1 MDGSECSER
10 MNSAKKQSSA
20 DAASESRNADMKMQV
35 GEIEIAKDV
44 SSENLSKE
52 AEANENLRGGTN
64 AVSGSNSSDQQSGND
79 PLEVSA
85 MLDMAVSTAPKW
97 QFGQSG
103 DDDEER
109 EEGSAEI
116 VQRIQAEER
125 EQEQALDAEK
135 VTGIA
140 FNFTRLEVAMKN
152 RKSLFESNNYM
163 AFLAG

>member
-44 SSENLSKE
+44 SSDNLSKE

-64 AVSGSNSSDQQSGND
+64 AVSGSHSSDQQSGND
-79 PLEVSA
+79 LMSVSA

-97 QFGQSG
+97 QFGGSG

-135 VTGIA
+135 VAGIPI
-140 FNFTRLEVAMKN
+140 NFTRLEVIMTK
-152 RKSLFESNNYM
+152 RKSLFQSNNYM

>member
-1 MDGSECSER
+1 
-10 MNSAKKQSSA
+10 
-20 DAASESRNADMKMQV
+20 
-35 GEIEIAKDV
+35 
-44 SSENLSKE
+44 
-52 AEANENLRGGTN
+52 
-64 AVSGSNSSDQQSGND
+64 
-79 PLEVSA
+79 

-116 VQRIQAEER
+116 VQRIRAEER

-135 VTGIA
+135 VAGIPI
-140 FNFTRLEVAMKN
+140 NFTRLEVIMKK
-152 RKSLFESNNYM
+152 RKSLFQSNNYM

>member
-1 MDGSECSER
+1 
-10 MNSAKKQSSA
+10 
-20 DAASESRNADMKMQV
+20 MQV
-35 GEIEIAKDV
+35 GEIEIAKHV
-44 SSENLSKE
+44 SSENLSEEAKE
-52 AEANENLRGGTN
+52 NENLHARGGTN
-64 AVSGSNSSDQQSGND
+64 AVSGSSSSDQPSGND

-135 VTGIA
+135 VAGIPI
-140 FNFTRLEVAMKN
+140 NFTRLEIIMTK
-152 RKSLFESNNYM
+152 RKSLFQSNNYM

>member
-1 MDGSECSER
+1 
-10 MNSAKKQSSA
+10 
-20 DAASESRNADMKMQV
+20 MQV
-35 GEIEIAKDV
+35 GEIEIAKHV
-44 SSENLSKE
+44 SSENLSEE
-52 AEANENLRGGTN
+52 AEENENLHARGGTN
-64 AVSGSNSSDQQSGND
+64 AISGSNSSDQQSGSD